1 MNYNNNELV
10 MGWDI
15 GDGDTAAYAMQVLS
29 DKHELVGLNIDAN
42 RDDKVIPSVVSKQ
55 ENGKIIIGYSA
66 GYAENFTVN
75 FKHSPQNWGD
85 KSSEGVPYKQHMS
98 DFIRGVSEAILANS
112 TNRTVLSNFITYKE
126 NNAFWNSDKILLVV
140 GCPAADNWKNDANRK
155 AYEELIAKATGI
167 KNVIVAEESRAAIF
181 SLFDKNSKSQEELQK
196 LNYRNGVLV
205 LDFGS
210 STADASC
217 IVPGEKAVHLSWNLG
232 AAKIENAMLEYIKK
246 SPETTTKLIKAEEK
260 YRKKL
265 FLDLENASKNLLDL
279 RKFKENYYSGVTA
292 NTITVDFNLIDTDG
306 DPIYNEF
313 GDRVKFSVSCKIDAE
328 IMNYVTEKYTFK
340 TTKDNKIVCDN
351 TWAKTCE
358 EFMQDVKSKLEI
370 EKIHPNA
377 VVLTGGGSNMP
388 FVWNIAKNVFTKT
401 KVVPSATPSHS
412 VVSGLTVIGFNAL
425 KEEEVRKKIIDS
437 VKQSAKNNMDKML
450 GDISY
455 ELASTA
461 YDKAINAI
469 DSMIPSEKNGFLGTI
484 RDVFG
489 NITNWNRNV
498 GDINRTVKNA
508 ISGYLNEDNILAVIK
523 KYDITRKNDD
533 IKTITTKINEAAKD
547 LYTDKALQ
555 TTVGISEN
563 IVSSIAGDSLSIIN
577 KAGGGKNINIGRDS
591 NIIGKILSIIVG
603 LILMCVVIV
612 IACFVLPLA
621 PLAAILAACAH
632 EEISDKIM
640 QFSNTPVPLGALRSS
655 LNRMKENKVAEIS
668 KIKGDLKTAIKETLT
683 AESALG
689 PDFKKHYDELEKV
702 TNKATDHIFFIV

>member
-29 DKHELVGLNIDAN
+29 DKHKLVGLNIDAN

-55 ENGKIIIGYSA
+55 KNGKIIIGYSA

-75 FKHSPQNWGD
+75 FKRSPQNWGD

-98 DFIRGVSEAILANS
+98 DFIRGVSAAILANS

-155 AYEELIAKATGI
+155 AYEKLIAEATGI

-246 SPETTTKLIKAEEK
+246 SPEITTKLIKAEEK

-265 FLDLENASKNLLDL
+265 FLALENDSHQLLDL
-279 RKFKENYYSGVTA
+279 RKFKENYYSGITA
-292 NTITVDFNLIDTDG
+292 NTINVDFNLIDTDG
-306 DPIYNEF
+306 NFIYNEF
-313 GDRVKFSVSCKIDAE
+313 DDIVKFGVSCKIDAE

-340 TTKDNKIVCDN
+340 TTKDNKIVCNN

-358 EFMQDVKSKLEI
+358 EFMQDVKSNLEI

-401 KVVPSATPSHS
+401 KVIPSTTPSHS

-461 YDKAINAI
+461 YDKAINAV
-469 DSMIPSEKNGFLGTI
+469 DSMIPKNNEFLSN
-484 RDVFG
+484 VFD
-489 NITNWNRNV
+489 WKRNV
-498 GDINRTVKNA
+498 GDINREVKNA

-533 IKTITTKINEAAKD
+533 IKTITTKINKAAED

-555 TTVGISEN
+555 TTVSISEN
-563 IVSSIAGDSLSIIN
+563 VVSSIAEDSLSII
-577 KAGGGKNINIGRDS
+577 GKVCKIDTDIGANA
-591 NIIGKILSIIVG
+591 NIIGQIAT
-603 LILMCVVIV
+603 LILQIV
-612 IACFVLPLA
+612 LGLLIGLVLGSFIPGIGYIIGGAIGGAIASALGESLQ
-621 PLAAILAACAH
+621 
-632 EEISDKIM
+632 KY
-640 QFSNTPVPLGALRSS
+640 SNIPVPLGSLKSS
-655 LNRMKENKVAEIS
+655 FRKMKENKFEEII
-668 KIKGDLKTAIKETLT
+668 KINDNLKIAIKEMLT